1 MSHTTDWSKIYTS
14 RRLGD
19 EEGSA
24 TLRSEYERDYD
35 RIIFSSAFRRLQ
47 NKTQVFPLPGHIF
60 VHNRLT
66 HSLEV
71 ASVGRS
77 LARYA
82 GQFIAHHCLNGEH
95 IAAQEFYRFSL
106 PSVVASACLAH
117 DIGNP
122 AFGHSGEKAIS
133 QYFLQNQSL
142 KSHFSDKEWCDLIHF
157 EGNANAF
164 RIVAQKKPHRLQMG
178 LGATMATLSAMIKY
192 PCESSA
198 IDPMYGYRKKY
209 NAFQGEIDLLRQV
222 AENTGM
228 ALISEEPLIFS
239 RHPFVYLV
247 EAADDICYA
256 IMDWEDAT
264 RLRIVSHPFASEYLM
279 ELVKTDP
286 DYDASKTARILRTLQ
301 SDPNEQMA
309 YLRAK
314 SINTLVKHCAE
325 VFSELVM
332 SGEIFQNPK
341 SLVKGIPTE
350 AAKVLNEIASI
361 SIEKIYNHDSVVR
374 IELAG
379 YRVLYGLLEDF
390 VPAVLTA
397 EPGSSAQKLLQ
408 ILPGQ
413 YRPTSE
419 ETDYEKVM
427 KVLDYVSGMTDLY
440 ALELYRTLRGIS
452 MPGYGVHE

>member
-1 MSHTTDWSKIYTS
+1 METADWSKIFS
-14 RRLGD
+14 GRRLGD
-19 EEGSA
+19 EDTSGA
-24 TLRSEYERDYD
+24 HRSEYERDYD

-82 GQFIAHHCLNGEH
+82 GNFVADNNLDPHDRASE
-95 IAAQEFYRFSL
+95 EFYRFGLS
-106 PSVVASACLAH
+106 SVVASACLAH

-133 QYFLQNQSL
+133 QFFIQNPSL
-142 KSHFSDKEWCDLIHF
+142 KSHFRDEEWMDLTNF

-164 RIVAQKKPHRLQMG
+164 RIVAQKKAHQIQQG
-178 LGATMATLSAMIKY
+178 LGITLATLASMIKY
-192 PCESSA
+192 PCESIA
-198 IDPMYGYRKKY
+198 TDPERPSRKKY
-209 NAFQGEIDLLRQV
+209 NAFQSEVDLLDQV
-222 AENTGM
+222 AQGTRMHMESQKPR
-228 ALISEEPLIFS
+228 IYS

-264 RLRIVSHPFASEYLM
+264 RLKILPFDFASEHL
-279 ELVKTDP
+279 LALLKTDP
-286 DYDASKTARILRTLQ
+286 EYRPEKTNRILATLK
-301 SDPNEQMA
+301 SDQNEQMA

-314 SINTLVKHCAE
+314 SINALVRLCSE
-325 VFSELVM
+325 VFSDYVRTGQIFHNPPPLIQGIAQDAR
-332 SGEIFQNPK
+332 SILKNIEIHSF
-341 SLVKGIPTE
+341 
-350 AAKVLNEIASI
+350 
-361 SIEKIYNHDSVVR
+361 EKIYNHDSVVK

-390 VPAVLTA
+390 VPAVLA
-397 EPGSSAQKLLQ
+397 ESPGASSKKLLQ
-408 ILPGQ
+408 ILPAP
-413 YRPTSE
+413 YRPE
-419 ETDYEKVM
+419 PEDTDYQKVR
-427 KVLDYVSGMTDLY
+427 KLLDFVSGMTDVY
-440 ALELYRTLRGIS
+440 ALELYRNLRGIS
-452 MPGYGVHE
+452 MPGYGISN

>member
-1 MSHTTDWSKIYTS
+1 MHSGIWSKIFS
-14 RRLGD
+14 GRRLG
-19 EEGSA
+19 EGDGSNL
-24 TLRSEYERDYD
+24 LRSEYERDYD

-82 GQFIAHHCLNGEH
+82 GSFIADHCLDAGDRVSE
-95 IAAQEFYRFSL
+95 EFYRFSL
-106 PSVVASACLAH
+106 SSVIASACLAH

-122 AFGHSGEKAIS
+122 AFGHSGEKAIR
-133 QYFLQNQSL
+133 QYFQQNSDL
-142 KSHFSDKEWCDLIHF
+142 EKHFSEKEWMDFTHF

-164 RIVAQKKPHRLQMG
+164 RIVAQKRAHQVQQG
-178 LGATMATLSAMIKY
+178 LGITMTTLASMIKY

-198 IDPMYGYRKKY
+198 IRSDIAYRKKY
-209 NAFQGEIDLLRQV
+209 NAFQSELDLLRRV
-222 AENTGM
+222 ALSTGM
-228 ALISEEPLIFS
+228 TQESDEPLVYS

-264 RLRIVSHPFASEYLM
+264 RLKILSHDFASEYLY

-286 DYDASKTARILRTLQ
+286 DYNPDKINKILATLK
-301 SDPNEQMA
+301 SDPNERMA

-314 SINTLVKHCAE
+314 SINALVRQCAE
-325 VFSELVM
+325 VFSDYVRTDKIFKNPIPLV
-332 SGEIFQNPK
+332 Q
-341 SLVKGIPTE
+341 
-350 AAKVLNEIASI
+350 SI
-361 SIEKIYNHDSVVR
+361 SSGARSILEAIGKLSFEKIYNHESVVR

-390 VPAVLTA
+390 VPAVL
-397 EPGSSAQKLLQ
+397 SSQATPTHQKLMQ
-408 ILPGQ
+408 ILPLQ
-413 YRPTSE
+413 HRPSPGDS
-419 ETDYEKVM
+419 DYAKVM
-427 KVLDYVSGMTDLY
+427 KILDYVAGMTDLY
-440 ALELYRTLRGIS
+440 ALELYRNLRGIS
-452 MPGYGVHE
+452 MPGYGMHD

>member
-1 MSHTTDWSKIYTS
+1 MKTNDWSNIFS
-14 RRLGD
+14 GRRLGED
-19 EEGSA
+19 DVSN

-82 GQFIAHHCLNGEH
+82 GKIVADHYLDPEDRPSE
-95 IAAQEFYRFSL
+95 EFYRFGLS
-106 PSVVASACLAH
+106 SVVASACLAH

-133 QYFLQNQSL
+133 QFFLYNPGL
-142 KSHFSDKEWCDLIHF
+142 KSYFSDKEWSDLINF
-157 EGNANAF
+157 EGNANSF
-164 RIVAQKKPHRLQMG
+164 RIVAQKKAHRIQQG
-178 LGATMATLSAMIKY
+178 LGITLTTLAAMIKY
-192 PCESSA
+192 PCESTAVDKNIPS
-198 IDPMYGYRKKY
+198 RKKY
-209 NAFQGEIDLLRQV
+209 NVFQSEVDLFCQV
-222 AENTGM
+222 TEGTRM
-228 ALISEEPLIFS
+228 YRESQDPLVYS

-264 RLRIVSHPFASEYLM
+264 RLKILPFDLAFEYLYA
-279 ELVKTDP
+279 LVKTDP
-286 DYDASKTARILRTLQ
+286 EHSPEKTSKILATLEA
-301 SDPNEQMA
+301 DPNEQIA

-314 SINTLVKHCAE
+314 SINTMVRHCSE
-325 VFSELVM
+325 VFSEYVRT
-332 SGEIFQNPK
+332 GQIFRNPPP
-341 SLVKGIPTE
+341 LVKGISKQ
-350 AAKVLNEIASI
+350 AQLLLNEIANHSYH
-361 SIEKIYNHDSVVR
+361 KIYNHESVVK

-390 VPAVLTA
+390 VPAVLAASPDAT
-397 EPGSSAQKLLQ
+397 SQKLLQ
-408 ILPGQ
+408 ILPVQ
-413 YRPTSE
+413 YRPIPRESH
-419 ETDYEKVM
+419 YQKVM
-427 KVLDYVSGMTDLY
+427 KAIDYISGMTDLY
-440 ALELYRTLRGIS
+440 ALELYRNLRGIS
-452 MPGYGVHE
+452 MPGYGMHD